1 MMVRARRQAGKQRV
15 IFWFNGGPG
24 CSSFDGSLMEIGPFR
39 TVPAK
44 DTKSGEVELKI
55 VEGGWEEYATVVFVD
70 QPPGTGL
77 SYIPAGGYLTELTEA
92 GQHFV
97 QFLRN
102 LYQVFP
108 ELENQDVSSGSSF
121 TSS

>member
-1 MMVRARRQAGKQRV
+1 
-15 IFWFNGGPG
+15 
-24 CSSFDGSLMEIGPFR
+24 MEIGPFR

-44 DTKSGEVELKI
+44 DTQSGKVELKV

-77 SYIPAGGYLTELTEA
+77 SYIPAGGHLTELTEA

-97 QFLRN
+97 QFLKN
-102 LYQVFP
+102 MYQIFP
-108 ELENQDVSSGSSF
+108 ELENQDVSWGNTMAS
-121 TSS
+121 